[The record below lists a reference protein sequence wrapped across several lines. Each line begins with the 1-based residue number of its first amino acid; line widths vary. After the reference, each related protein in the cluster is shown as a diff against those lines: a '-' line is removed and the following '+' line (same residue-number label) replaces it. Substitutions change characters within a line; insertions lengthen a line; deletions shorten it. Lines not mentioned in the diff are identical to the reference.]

1 MLIVT
6 LKYLVDK
13 NVNNLFCID
22 LGRSF
27 LFNNFSNKTKENKQ
41 NQRKESVKKMKAI
54 LSNFKYRN
62 PIFNGLALL
71 IIVFLTLYSVDI
83 QGQNLVDRIVIDAG
97 HGGKDPGAS
106 GKHSREKDIVLSIA
120 LKTGKLI
127 ERNLKDVNIIY
138 TRKTDVFIPLNTRA
152 KIANKSK
159 ADLFISIHCNSNTSS
174 QPKGSETYVMGM
186 HKSKE
191 NLQVAMLENSAI
203 LLEDDYKTNYEGF
216 DPTSTENHI
225 IFNFF
230 QNSFQSQNLELA
242 TAVQLRFKKNTAVRD
257 RGVKSAG
264 FWVLYKT
271 AMPGILIELGFLSNS
286 TDEAYLLS
294 EKGQNQM
301 AAAIFNALKAY
312 KIKHDALEL
321 QKLGMNANDVQKP
334 EANKK
339 GIKRVSFRVQFLS
352 LATDKKLTG
361 KKYNKLSAV
370 KTYFYKGLYRY
381 TSGDT
386 NNYSEIVNLQSQI
399 RKMGFK
405 DAFIVALYNGERISI
420 AEGRKLSGQ

>member
-1 MLIVT
+1 MKDILNSFKHRFTIFSG
-6 LKYLVDK
+6 LV
-13 NVNNLFCID
+13 
-22 LGRSF
+22 
-27 LFNNFSNKTKENKQ
+27 
-41 NQRKESVKKMKAI
+41 
-54 LSNFKYRN
+54 
-62 PIFNGLALL
+62 LL
-71 IIVFLTLYSVDI
+71 LIVFLTLYSVDI
-83 QGQNLVDRIVIDAG
+83 QSQNLVDRVVIDAG

-127 ERNLKDVNIIY
+127 EKNLKDVNIVY

-152 KIANKSK
+152 KIANNSK

-186 HKSKE
+186 HKSE
-191 NLQVAMLENSAI
+191 ANLEVAMLENSAI

-216 DPTSTENHI
+216 DPSSTENHI

-230 QNSFQSQNLELA
+230 QNSFQSQNLEIA
-242 TAVQLRFKKNTAVRD
+242 TAVQAQFKRNTAVRD

-271 AMPGILIELGFLSNS
+271 AMPGVLIELGFLSNS
-286 TDEAYLLS
+286 VDEAYLLS

-321 QKLGMNANDVQKP
+321 QKLGLTAAEVEK
-334 EANKK
+334 NKGNRK
-339 GIKRVSFRVQFLS
+339 EIKEVSFRVQFLS
-352 LATDKKLTG
+352 LAKDKKLTG
-361 KKYNKLSAV
+361 KKYDKLPDI
-370 KTYFYKGLYRY
+370 KTYFYKNMYRY
-381 TSGDT
+381 TSGDSP
-386 NNYSEIVNLQSQI
+386 NYTEIINLQNQI
-399 RKMGFK
+399 RKAGFK
-405 DAFIVALYNGERISI
+405 DAFIIALYKGKRISI
-420 AEGRKLSGQ
+420 SEARKLSGQ

>member
-1 MLIVT
+1 MKDIL
-6 LKYLVDK
+6 
-13 NVNNLFCID
+13 N
-22 LGRSF
+22 SF
-27 LFNNFSNKTKENKQ
+27 KH
-41 NQRKESVKKMKAI
+41 RI
-54 LSNFKYRN
+54 

-71 IIVFLTLYSVDI
+71 LIVFLTLYSVDI
-83 QGQNLVDRIVIDAG
+83 QSQNLVDRVVIDAG

-127 ERNLKDVNIIY
+127 ETNLKDVNIIY

-152 KIANKSK
+152 KIANNSK

-186 HKSKE
+186 HKSE
-191 NLQVAMLENSAI
+191 ANLEVAMLENSAI

-216 DPTSTENHI
+216 DPSSTENHI

-230 QNSFQSQNLELA
+230 QNGFQSQNIEMA
-242 TAVQLRFKKNTAVRD
+242 TAVQAQFKRNTAVRD

-271 AMPGILIELGFLSNS
+271 AMPGVLIELGFLSNS
-286 TDEAYLLS
+286 VDEAYLLS

-312 KIKHDALEL
+312 KVKHDALEL
-321 QKLGMNANDVQKP
+321 QKLGMTAAEAQKNKINRKEIND
-334 EANKK
+334 
-339 GIKRVSFRVQFLS
+339 VSFRVQFLS
-352 LATDKKLTG
+352 LAKDKKLTG
-361 KKYNKLSAV
+361 KKYVKLPDI
-370 KTYFYKGLYRY
+370 KTYFFKGLYRY

-386 NNYSEIVNLQSQI
+386 PNYIEIVNLQSQV
-399 RKMGFK
+399 RKTGFK
-405 DAFIVALYNGERISI
+405 DAFIIALYKGKRISI
-420 AEGRKLSGQ
+420 AEARKLSGQ